1 MFKLKYMNNIYE
13 EAARAVSFAES
24 DVRGWQ
30 SEINLTTSLLADLQG
45 EKGEEIAAR
54 RRRAMISDGVCD
66 SYDEFGRPAYLTAD
80 DLRREAESKIY
91 RLKKK
96 LASAKEALAEKQAEL
111 ERVRLFLAE
120 EEARIFP
127 PVVEEEIGRASC
139 RERV

>member
-24 DVRGWQ
+24 DARWWQ
-30 SEINLTTSLLADLQG
+30 REINFATSRLADLQG
-45 EKGEEIAAR
+45 ENGEKIAAR
-54 RRRAMISDGVCD
+54 RRWSMRADGDCD
-66 SYDEFGRPAYLTAD
+66 YYNEFGRPAYLTAD
-80 DLRREAESKIY
+80 ELRREAESKIY

-96 LASAKEALAEKQAEL
+96 LASAKEEVAKKQAEL

-127 PVVEEEIGRASC
+127 PVVEDEEDD
-139 RERV
+139 EDDLVF